1 MVLLCSAVPVRVA
14 IIAMDV
20 VSFTLIR
27 GSITPQIPVI
37 PAMNVRAIIGI
48 PAAIVAPFSLAS
60 PVCGVIVRRLWGV
73 MVVGA
78 VAIHAME
85 VVTSVIQ
92 IQLSLMTLSP
102 WKFWREMVRR
112 CG

>member
-1 MVLLCSAVPVRVA
+1 MVLLRSAVPARVA

-27 GSITPQIPVI
+27 GSTTPQIPVI
-37 PAMNVRAIIGI
+37 PAMNVRATTRI
-48 PAAIVAPFSLAS
+48 PAATVAPFSPAFQ
-60 PVCGVIVRRLWGV
+60 VCGVIVLRLWGV
-73 MVVGA
+73 LVVGA
-78 VAIHAME
+78 VVIHAME
-85 VVTSVIQ
+85 VVTPVIQ
-92 IQLSLMTLSP
+92 VQLSLMTLSP